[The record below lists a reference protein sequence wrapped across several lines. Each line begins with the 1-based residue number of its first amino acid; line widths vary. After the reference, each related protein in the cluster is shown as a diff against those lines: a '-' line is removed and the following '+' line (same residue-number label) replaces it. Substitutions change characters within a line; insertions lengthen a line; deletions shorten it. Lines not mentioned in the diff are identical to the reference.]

1 MLVSFLFCLSCQ
13 KNRGGWHCRSKK
25 IRRIVLTRIKVDKQ
39 ISMNSETDQKAD
51 WWKKKCMGERNKH
64 ALFFSFF
71 LLCVCKKKKNYWLL
85 WFQALDL
92 SFMTLETQCLLYSLK
107 FIWWANKGP
116 VESKGENE
124 IKWRFERKPVQTVI
138 VSLLNLN
145 WNHYLKFF
153 LSKNWMRKRFSEI
166 IWYKPF
172 RTWLMS
178 CWSSS
183 DLKNKELNMRLWHNS
198 PMFC

>member
-51 WWKKKCMGERNKH
+51 WSKIKKKCIGERNST
-64 ALFFSFF
+64 LFFFF
-71 LLCVCKKKKNYWLL
+71 LLCVCRKNYWLL

-107 FIWWANKGP
+107 FIWWANKSLA
-116 VESKGENE
+116 ESKGKDE
-124 IKWRFERKPVQTVI
+124 IKWWFQLKTSPDGHCVPPQLELEPLFR
-138 VSLLNLN
+138 SLV
-145 WNHYLKFF
+145 
-153 LSKNWMRKRFSEI
+153 EQ
-166 IWYKPF
+166 
-172 RTWLMS
+172 
-178 CWSSS
+178 
-183 DLKNKELNMRLWHNS
+183 ELNGEKIFQR
-198 PMFC
+198 